1 MRRAQSGVLVAAA
14 LSLRGAGLGAAG
26 VYGAACKPLTE
37 LLTALALGAG
47 SGVAWSG
54 AGAAPVQA
62 STTNEA
68 QMQTTSTQTGQPA
81 RRRCLG
87 VASPDGTPPA

>member
-26 VYGAACKPLTE
+26 VHGAACKPLTR

-68 QMQTTSTQTGQPA
+68 QMQTTSTQNRSACAQEVPGRGEP
-81 RRRCLG
+81 
-87 VASPDGTPPA
+87 